1 MICPSLVL
9 VTTTPSV
16 PDSPLANA
24 VEGYLRLV
32 AKKMVELCVASQQ
45 NKPGSGV
52 HLDQI
57 LPFLGFIK
65 KKGSFKKLP
74 FIVFYSINSSSLGLR
89 LALLVRVEGLIPSGQ
104 GRFSTA

>member
-16 PDSPLANA
+16 PDSPIANA

-65 KKGSFKKLP
+65 KKAVSKNCLLLY
-74 FIVFYSINSSSLGLR
+74 FI
-89 LALLVRVEGLIPSGQ
+89 Q
-104 GRFSTA
+104 STPQV